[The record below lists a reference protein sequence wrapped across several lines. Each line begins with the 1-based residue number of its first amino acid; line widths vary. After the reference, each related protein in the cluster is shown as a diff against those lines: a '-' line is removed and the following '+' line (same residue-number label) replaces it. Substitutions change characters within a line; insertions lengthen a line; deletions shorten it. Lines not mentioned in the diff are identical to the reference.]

1 MNEKITFPSLV
12 NLLALKSGAQRKT
25 CEEFLKEFFNVI
37 VETLAGGENVR
48 IKGLGIFKVI
58 AVEPRKSVNVNTGE
72 QFEIPGHRKIV
83 FVPAKELAEDIN
95 APFAMFESVELPDN
109 FTDVD
114 ELEKVDEPV
123 VEANAQEEQKVD
135 TPDDSPL
142 LYEEEMEAE
151 ALGQIEAINPA
162 NTSPAGTETANMQT
176 ETMPENEAGTEDEAD
191 FAHKQANVEAGTDT
205 DTDTDTEAET
215 EVEVETEAPYNNY
228 DDSIESYDRGKRK
241 KNFRFLLGFIAGV
254 AFTALLSLAFY
265 IFVLQ
270 KWQWNATKELVK
282 EVAAVETRQ
291 DSQQTVAPADSAM
304 LTNDSLSGQESGE
317 ETQTAVSKKDIS
329 GVDKSEDLAPTQP
342 SDKKTY
348 DTISKTRYLTTMAKE
363 HYGNYNLWPYIY
375 EENKSFLGHP
385 DRIRPGTRVVIPDL
399 SKYGVDP
406 SNPEHIKMAK
416 KKGVEIYSRFKN

>member
-109 FTDVD
+109 FTDID

-142 LYEEEMEAE
+142 LYEEEMEAA
-151 ALGQIEAINPA
+151 ALGQIDAENQADA
-162 NTSPAGTETANMQT
+162 SPDETETANMQT
-176 ETMPENEAGTEDEAD
+176 ETIPEDEAGTDDEAD
-191 FAHKQANVEAGTDT
+191 FALKQTKVEA
-205 DTDTDTEAET
+205 EAEADT
-215 EVEVETEAPYNNY
+215 EVETNTEGETEAAYNY

-291 DSQQTVAPADSAM
+291 DSPQTVAPVDSAM
-304 LTNDSLSGQESGE
+304 LTDDSLSGQESGE
-317 ETQTAVSKKDIS
+317 ETQTAISKKDIS